1 MSQAIAAA
9 SKLVPKGYTSPA
21 KLKTLTQVEMSA
33 LGIAD
38 EDIRKGLM
46 AVIGKAGGKGA
57 GDSPEVRR
65 KRTRESDL
73 DRPLP
78 SRAPK
83 EATVDE
89 DFKFDEI
96 EAEEV
101 GPPRVSLSGLHDGVD
116 SPFLTQALAQ
126 KSCLVNRAPVMT
138 AWACVVAERLGFKRQ
153 EALSIGAPL
162 LNRCRV
168 TLFALLTH
176 DHLQLTSS
184 PT

>member
-1 MSQAIAAA
+1 MPPKSASPRKATVTKVTNDPTPLALPALLKLLCSSGPKPPHLTMSQAIAAA

-21 KLKTLTQVEMSA
+21 RLKTLTQVEMSA

-38 EDIRKGLM
+38 EEIRKGLM

-89 DFKFDEI
+89 DFEFDEI

-101 GPPRVSLSGLHDGVD
+101 VH
-116 SPFLTQALAQ
+116 
-126 KSCLVNRAPVMT
+126 
-138 AWACVVAERLGFKRQ
+138 
-153 EALSIGAPL
+153 
-162 LNRCRV
+162 
-168 TLFALLTH
+168 
-176 DHLQLTSS
+176 HLPHSN
-184 PT
+184 PA